1 MFWQGMAIDEIKE
14 MASRLFCDAGT
25 FFFLPRAGP
34 KRQNKNT
41 TTTLRL
47 FQRRPN
53 TGTREQSSRT
63 LGVEQARLGCGRY
76 DAPLFNKIL

>member
-14 MASRLFCDAGT
+14 MASRLFCDAGA
-25 FFFLPRAGP
+25 FFFFVLPRAGP

-47 FQRRPN
+47 FQRRPH
-53 TGTREQSSRT
+53 TR
-63 LGVEQARLGCGRY
+63 ARECNPPVRWALNKLVWAV
-76 DAPLFNKIL
+76 DATITFC